1 MPSPWLPTDI
11 GDRLKKPHE
20 ERNLR
25 TTYILTT
32 AYVGA
37 FLSREDDKRPPWF
50 GRMRLAPVDSLPQEV
65 QEHLVNLCRIICTKV
80 RQAVT
85 TEPSSSEEGKL
96 SVWQSGILCMRVLW
110 KALFATAAG
119 KATTNSTGVPLLYM
133 LSCQSVVGAM
143 NQLLSKLWNETQ
155 GQFTTRENKYRGL
168 KSRPP
173 WTILEN
179 LEYEAFGKN
188 AGFGLENPT
197 TKSGGS
203 TVGGKPASNLQDFL
217 EETIAIRFA
226 VDCLNQMVQDGENF
240 LALQTKRKGRQ
251 PLKMKRKGSAVTQ
264 QLSIMKE
271 AMVDSFAQT
280 WTDDAE
286 LRSCAS
292 LVTRLVE
299 SMEGDG
305 AHLRAATV
313 ASQLMLAAWKGAQP
327 MFNECAERAISQISE
342 THAVMGS
349 IPAPIPR
356 DSNDGATS
364 QGFELVASSYQP
376 PSADCQAL
384 LQSSPQAVLEI
395 IMKVQAQ
402 FRGWLYRTRHQQRLR
417 VCAQYCKTV
426 GWPTSLAPD
435 EMAAMEEAQAGAKK
449 KKVRKVDPTSLA
461 QEMKDYQPNVSKY
474 LGGES
479 APAPPK
485 MASTLGS
492 TMSQPEMEP
501 GLTQTLPGANRMTA
515 TTLAPSLE
523 IRITADHRACADF
536 FAVYM
541 YNMYRRREIAKM
553 WRSLSGAYEYI
564 MEVFSE
570 LLEKN
575 PSLKPMVESV
585 SAQLKRGAIV
595 GFDKAFIAKQ
605 QQGAP
610 PAGGAVAPGK
620 IRPADTELFQR
631 QPPDPN
637 KRPST
642 KEPEPASSAAASID
656 KPGAGQTIKTPSA
669 PSAPSADKT
678 VSSKGFSDVAGAPLD
693 EPQSD
698 VELSGDYL
706 TQYLK
711 EMDGDDSQFKDIDA
725 AVIPFSTGTS
735 PPRRPPQELL
745 LADATAQQDAAA
757 AANAS
762 QLGGLSMDAMMQK
775 TASSLGADAKDLEG
789 DGSRRPSQGSGRATP
804 KRPRIDVPFCIQKLK
819 PLWLPIKAHRF
830 TAYRSKVLQL
840 LPQKIL
846 AQYVAFEKQ
855 GHYLA
860 CVKLLESATP
870 GSLNVLQ
877 PNTIVSNKPLLVETV
892 FQLLVGYVGLCLKN
906 QQSSAAAKLIDQML
920 HAMNVALKDLHP
932 AHRTVLE
939 AYLYDTALSVCYY
952 APTDLTLANKAE
964 SFYQQASSRYLKLG
978 HAHRYCKCCLRSSA
992 VLHAQGHHHEAEY
1005 FTQQALNKLMEAPA
1019 SSLLVVCYHNLG
1031 VHTAMQQRIPD
1042 AVAHTRSF
1050 VSLLKQLSKL
1060 SNTWQQSMD
1069 NTQWIIYKLQEL
1081 WPSYQDNNL
1090 ARDALVQAAK

>member
-1 MPSPWLPTDI
+1 MPSPWLPSDI
-11 GDRLKKPHE
+11 GDRLKKEHE
-20 ERNLR
+20 ERNLK

-32 AYVGA
+32 SYVGA

-50 GRMRLAPVDSLPQEV
+50 GRMRLVPVDSLPQEV
-65 QEHLVNLCRIICTKV
+65 QEHLVNLCRIVCTKV

-85 TEPSSSEEGKL
+85 TEPASNEDTKL
-96 SVWQSGILCMRVLW
+96 SVWQSGMLCMRVLW

-119 KATTNSTGVPLLYM
+119 KATTVSQAIPMLYM
-133 LSCQSVVGAM
+133 LSCQSVQGAM
-143 NQLLSKLWNETQ
+143 NQLLSKVWNETQ
-155 GQFTTRENKYRGL
+155 EQFTTRVNKYRGL

-173 WTILEN
+173 WTVLEA
-179 LEYEAFGKN
+179 LEYNAFGKN
-188 AGFGLENPT
+188 SGFGLENPA

-203 TVGGKPASNLQDFL
+203 AVGGKPASNLFDFL

-226 VDCLNQMVQDGENF
+226 VDSLQACVQDGENF
-240 LALQTKRKGRQ
+240 IALQTKRRGRE

-264 QLSIMKE
+264 QLTAMKE

-286 LRSCAS
+286 LRSVAT

-299 SMEGDG
+299 SMEGE
-305 AHLRAATV
+305 ASHLWAATV

-327 MFNECAERAISQISE
+327 MFHECAERAISQISE
-342 THAVMGS
+342 LHAVTGS
-349 IPAPIPR
+349 IPSPMPR
-356 DSNDGATS
+356 DANDAAAS
-364 QGFELVASSYQP
+364 QGFELVAASYRDP
-376 PSADCQAL
+376 PADCEAIL
-384 LQSSPQAVLEI
+384 ASSPQAVLEI
-395 IMKVQAQ
+395 VMKVQST
-402 FRGWLYRTRHQQRLR
+402 FRGWLYRTRHHHRTR
-417 VCAQYCKTV
+417 VVAQYCKVV
-426 GWPTSLAPD
+426 GWPTALPPD
-435 EMAAMEEAQAGAKK
+435 QMAAMEEEKQGARKK
-449 KKVRKVDPTSLA
+449 KARKVDAGNLA
-461 QEMKDYQPNVSKY
+461 EQMKEYQPNVSKY

-485 MASTLGS
+485 MSATLGS
-492 TMSQPEMEP
+492 TLSQPEQEP
-501 GLTQTLPGANRMTA
+501 GLTSTFSSAPGQKQPSPAA
-515 TTLAPSLE
+515 ALGPSLE
-523 IRITADHRACADF
+523 IRISADHRACADF

-605 QQGAP
+605 SQGQA
-610 PAGGAVAPGK
+610 PAGGAAPAPGK
-620 IRPADTELFQR
+620 IRPADTELFKRADNKEAQ
-631 QPPDPN
+631 QQQAVQKPTQSAKPP
-637 KRPST
+637 SM
-642 KEPEPASSAAASID
+642 
-656 KPGAGQTIKTPSA
+656 
-669 PSAPSADKT
+669 ADKT
-678 VSSKGFSDVAGAPLD
+678 AVSSKGFSDASGQPQSGG
-693 EPQSD
+693 EPESD

-735 PPRRPPQELL
+735 PPRRPPQEVLL
-745 LADATAQQDAAA
+745 QAATADSA
-757 AANAS
+757 
-762 QLGGLSMDAMMQK
+762 GGDISVEAMMQK
-775 TASSLGADAKDLEG
+775 TASSLGMDSGDLQP

-804 KRPRIDVPFCIQKLK
+804 TRRPRLDVPFCISKLK

-906 QQSSAAAKLIDQML
+906 QQSSAAAKLIDQIL
-920 HAMNVALKDLHP
+920 LAMGVALKDLHP

-952 APTDLTLANKAE
+952 APTDVTLANKAE
-964 SFYQQASSRYLKLG
+964 SFYQQASQRYLKLG

-1019 SSLLVVCYHNLG
+1019 SSLLVVCYHNLA
-1031 VHTAMQQRIPD
+1031 VHTSMQQRVPD

-1050 VSLLKQLSKL
+1050 VSLLKQLTKL

-1069 NTQWIIYKLQEL
+1069 NTQWLIYKLQEL
-1081 WPSYQDNNL
+1081 APRAAGAGDS
-1090 ARDALVQAAK
+1090 LVQAQS